1 MKREAEEPLKI
12 HEAMDNLSVITEF
25 DLENPVRLGVVKGH
39 KLILEDDEE
48 TYESVRWLTNESS
61 PELLDHIKATFTA
74 ILHYL
79 KDVYE
84 QKDFDWS
91 DSRTRKGIQSI
102 MVLVGE
108 AANKLDEL
116 VAEMENQR
124 GIKPITDS
132 KEYKALQDFYLN
144 KIGEKFDVSLE
155 GDAAW
160 AQEWLKND
168 DALLLDTEKRGLQ
181 DFETVLRDR
190 EYELFYIR
198 NDDGRPFFTPDLLKN
213 IKLVC
218 DFDQSADVPLEE
230 DPLLR
235 LRTVEDRDLH
245 GASQVI
251 LQHSMPVIEEFY
263 QNIKKSESQDLM
275 RALNK
280 AVMALML
287 ASNPKNLLQNTLL
300 KSCYQYFGDFLL
312 FLKEAIHS
320 DQYQY
325 LIAYPPEPTDRVS
338 MCLLDLVHT
347 LCHQYF
353 FRMHG
358 IKQEMIGLIHRI
370 NRKGEE
376 IRKKRK
382 EKFTAESIWEEF
394 IQEDENIQTLLK
406 CYPNGPIFKVLD
418 LLRKEDQH
426 GENIEFNP
434 LSQENFP
441 CHLFYL
447 HYAKSDISVI
457 RLPCPIKQKII
468 SKAEIVELFRCLMRA
483 YSTQSPK
490 KRHLLFNLQ
499 DRTSWKDLARCQAIE
514 GMQKQAEFGAQL
526 YVISLNKDTDF
537 YYQTD
542 VYLQMDDA
550 KEFME
555 ILREQMFQAEECGY
569 YFPKIFY
576 TPEFTKFL
584 DDLIPTIHDTF
595 FGKAKKL
602 SRKERLD
609 FIEIFYHFIY
619 LKSIEIVE
627 PDSLSFTCKDAI
639 DTGACASACF
649 FSFVRLIT
657 KGKLTDDDRNL
668 IRWLLY
674 TAALRVRD
682 RSVDA
687 QRLNRVISALDRID
701 SHRGKKLDKALTTLL
716 KEVKDIDIK

>member
-1 MKREAEEPLKI
+1 MNREVEEPLKI
-12 HEAMDNLSVITEF
+12 HEAMDNLSVITAL
-25 DLENPVRLGVVKGH
+25 DLENPARLGVVKGH
-39 KLILEDDEE
+39 KLILEDDVE
-48 TYESVRWLTNESS
+48 TYESVRLLTKESS
-61 PELLDHIKATFTA
+61 PELLDHIKATFKT

-116 VAEMENQR
+116 VGEMENQC

-144 KIGEKFDVSLE
+144 KIGEKFDISLE

-218 DFDQSADVPLEE
+218 DFDQSTDVPLEE

-263 QNIKKSESQDLM
+263 QYIKKSESQDLM

-287 ASNPKNLLQNTLL
+287 ASNPKNLVQNTLV

-338 MCLLDLVHT
+338 MCLLDLLHT

-353 FRMHG
+353 FRMNG

-382 EKFTAESIWEEF
+382 EKFTTDSFWEEF

-447 HYAKSDISVI
+447 RYAKTDISVI
-457 RLPCPIKQKII
+457 RLPCPIRQKII

-490 KRHLLFNLQ
+490 KRHLLFSLQ
-499 DRTSWKDLARCQAIE
+499 DRSSWKELARCQAVE

-555 ILREQMFQAEECGY
+555 NLREQMFQAEDCGY
-569 YFPKIFY
+569 YFPKMFY

-584 DDLIPTIHDTF
+584 DDVIPIIHDTF

-602 SRKERLD
+602 PRKERLD

-619 LKSIEIVE
+619 LKSIEIIE

-639 DTGACASACF
+639 DTGACATACF
-649 FSFVRLIT
+649 FTFIRLIT
-657 KGKLTDDDRNL
+657 KGKISDDDRNL
-668 IRWLLY
+668 VRWLFY
-674 TAALRVRD
+674 SAALRIRD

-687 QRLNRVISALDRID
+687 QRLHRVISALDRMD
-701 SHRGKKLDKALTTLL
+701 SHKGKKLNQTLISL
-716 KEVKDIDIK
+716 FKEIKDIDIK